1 MPRTPIMP
9 VTVAEEGFHRP
20 LFVTY
25 LGNELRVEYIDQ
37 EWQDDAET
45 WEHKPFA
52 RLYYQAPFFGDLRRW
67 SAPDAIQEHGPR
79 RMVYRGRMKMFT
91 DDNTRM

>member
-1 MPRTPIMP
+1 MP

-52 RLYYQAPFFGDLRRW
+52 RLYYQVTLEDGQRLTLYKNMD
-67 SAPDAIQEHGPR
+67 HGGWYT
-79 RMVYRGRMKMFT
+79 VAA
-91 DDNTRM
+91 